1 MDPGEFEEVHVAIKG
16 EQKVEKKGGFEELW
30 PESVE
35 ILDIYSNSWWV

>member
-1 MDPGEFEEVHVAIKG
+1 MDPGEFEEVHSSING

-35 ILDIYSNSWWV
+35 IYILYL